1 MDTLRLD
8 LVTTTVLDRIS
19 DSEIDKE
26 YRKRF
31 FLTAGDKLYGADD
44 ASKHFSILFSEDKA
58 REHFGVI
65 YLNGKNAVISSE
77 ILFSGALTTA
87 AVYPREIIKRALEEN
102 AAAIL
107 VGHNHPSG
115 NKNPS
120 QDDLQ
125 ITKKIK
131 SACQTIDISLH
142 DHLIVTSEGFYSFSD
157 HGVI

>member
-31 FLTAGDKLYGADD
+31 FLTAGDKLHGAEE
-44 ASKHFSILFSEDKA
+44 AAKHFNMLFAKDPS
-58 REHFGVI
+58 REHFGII
-65 YLNGKNAVISSE
+65 YLNVKNDIISSE
-77 ILFSGALTTA
+77 ILFSGTLTTA
-87 AVYPREIIKRALEEN
+87 AVYPREIIRKAIEEN

-115 NKNPS
+115 NKQPS
-120 QDDLQ
+120 SDDLA

-131 SACQTIDISLH
+131 AACETVDIVLH
-142 DHLIVTSEGFYSFSD
+142 DHLILTSTGYYSFAD
-157 HGVI
+157 NGVL

>member
-1 MDTLRLD
+1 MSTLTLD
-8 LVTTTVLDRIS
+8 LVTNTALDRVS
-19 DSEIDKE
+19 DSELDSE

-44 ASKHFSILFSEDKA
+44 AIKHFSILFSDDIS

-77 ILFSGALTTA
+77 ILFTGTLTTA

>member
-1 MDTLRLD
+1 MDTLTLD
-8 LVTTTVLDRIS
+8 LVTNTVLDRVS

-77 ILFSGALTTA
+77 ILFSGTLTTA

-115 NKNPS
+115 NKQPS
-120 QDDLQ
+120 SDDLA

-131 SACQTIDISLH
+131 AACQTVDIAFH
-142 DHLIVTSEGFYSFSD
+142 DHVIVTSEGFYSFSD
-157 HGVI
+157 LGVI

>member
-8 LVTTTVLDRIS
+8 LVTNTVLDRIS

-77 ILFSGALTTA
+77 ILFSGTLTTA

-115 NKNPS
+115 NKQPS
-120 QDDLQ
+120 SDDLA

-131 SACQTIDISLH
+131 AACQTVDIAFH
-142 DHLIVTSEGFYSFSD
+142 DHVIVTSEGFYSFSD
-157 HGVI
+157 LGVI

>member
-1 MDTLRLD
+1 MDKLMLD
-8 LVTTTVLDRIS
+8 LVTNTVLDRVS

-31 FLTAGDKLYGADD
+31 FLKAGDKLYGADD

-77 ILFSGALTTA
+77 ILFSGTLTTA

-115 NKNPS
+115 NKQPS
-120 QDDLQ
+120 SDDLA

-131 SACQTIDISLH
+131 AACQTVDIAFH
-142 DHLIVTSEGFYSFSD
+142 DHVIVTSEGFYSFSD

>member
-1 MDTLRLD
+1 MDTLTLD
-8 LVTTTVLDRIS
+8 LVTNTVLDRVS

-77 ILFSGALTTA
+77 ILFTGTLTTA

>member
-1 MDTLRLD
+1 M
-8 LVTTTVLDRIS
+8 
-19 DSEIDKE
+19 
-26 YRKRF
+26 
-31 FLTAGDKLYGADD
+31 
-44 ASKHFSILFSEDKA
+44 
-58 REHFGVI
+58 I

-77 ILFSGALTTA
+77 ILFSGTLTTA

>member
-77 ILFSGALTTA
+77 ILFSGTLTTA

-115 NKNPS
+115 NKQPS
-120 QDDLQ
+120 SDDLA

-131 SACQTIDISLH
+131 AACKTVDIAFH
-142 DHLIVTSEGFYSFSD
+142 DHVIVTSEGFYSFSD
-157 HGVI
+157 LGVI